1 MPTKKENPSRKLAE
15 KLMRQD
21 KNAWD
26 SLQNDDESR
35 LLELAEGY
43 KEFLNAAKTE
53 RRAISRLVE
62 IAGNHGFLP
71 WEQLAVENRKIAAGA
86 RFFTTFRGKMAIF
99 GIWGQEGLEEGL
111 NIIGAHVDSPRL
123 DLKPNPLY
131 QSGDLGLFKTHYYG
145 GIKKYQWV
153 ALPLALHGVV
163 ILDSGQVIDVEIGEK
178 EDDPVFTV
186 TDLLPHLA
194 KDQVKKKLQEAI
206 SGEELNILV
215 GSIPYG
221 EDKDMKERV
230 KLTLMDHLYRRYGM
244 VEEDFISAE
253 LEAVP
258 AGRARDIGLDGS
270 MVGGYG
276 QDDRICVYTA
286 MKALMEV
293 QQPRRTSVALFVDKE
308 EIGSDGNTGIQSHF
322 FTNAVAELCGLNG
335 LPRDLA
341 SRILARSKALSADVN
356 AGVDPTYESVMD
368 KYNAARL
375 GGGVVLTKYTG
386 SGGKYESNDAN
397 AEFMVEVRRLFNNE
411 GLVWQTGEL
420 GKVDQGGGGTIAKY
434 LAAYGMNV
442 VDCGPPILGMHSPL
456 EVSSK
461 ADIYMTYRAYRAF
474 FNS

>member
-1 MPTKKENPSRKLAE
+1 MPTKKVSPGRQLAE
-15 KLMRQD
+15 KLMRQE

-26 SLQNDDESR
+26 SLEKDE
-35 LLELAEGY
+35 EAKVQDLAAGY
-43 KEFLNAAKTE
+43 KDFLSLAKTE
-53 RRAISRLVE
+53 RRAISKLVE
-62 IAGNHGFLP
+62 IAGNHGFIP
-71 WEQLAVENRKIAAGA
+71 WEQLAVGNRQIAAGT
-86 RFFTTFRGKMAIF
+86 RFYATFKGKAAIF
-99 GIWGQEGLEEGL
+99 GIWGQEGLDEGL

-131 QSGDLGLFKTHYYG
+131 QSSDLGLFKTHYYG

-153 ALPLALHGVV
+153 AIPLALHGVV
-163 ILDSGQVIDVEIGEK
+163 ILSDGQTIDVEIGEK

-194 KDQVKKKLQEAI
+194 KDQVKKKLQDAI
-206 SGEELNILV
+206 SGEELNILI

-221 EDKDMKERV
+221 KDKEV
-230 KLTLMDHLYRRYGM
+230 KDRIKLALMDYLNRRYGM

-258 AGRARDIGLDGS
+258 SGPARDIGLDGS

-286 MKALMEV
+286 MKALIDV
-293 QQPRRTSVALFVDKE
+293 QQPRKTVLALLMDKE
-308 EIGSDGNTGIQSHF
+308 EIGSDGNTGMQSRF
-322 FTNAVAELCGLNG
+322 LINSVAELCNLCGR
-335 LPRDLA
+335 PREDA

-356 AGVDPTYESVMD
+356 AGIDPTYESVMD
-368 KYNAARL
+368 KLNAARL

-386 SGGKYESNDAN
+386 AGGKYESNDAH
-397 AEFMVEVRRLFNNE
+397 AEFLVEVRRLFNNE
-411 GLVWQTGEL
+411 GLIWQTGEL

-434 LAAYGMNV
+434 LGAYGMNV

-474 FNS
+474 FND